1 MLKQMKQ
8 FIENF
13 LSKWLCGYR
22 KGYNA
27 QYALMAMVEKMKKCL
42 DNKGLFGAVLMDLSK
57 AFDTINHELLIA
69 KLEAYGFSESALEI
83 MFSYL
88 SDRWQRTKVNTS
100 FSNWEELMSG
110 VPQGSVLGPILFNI
124 FINDI
129 FFQFVNSHVCNFA
142 DDTTLTACGM
152 EINDLLS
159 ELEDDTL
166 SAIIWFENNYMQL
179 NQSKCHFLTCGA
191 PCTPE
196 WLWLMVGEERIWESQ
211 SEKLLGVTVDK
222 KLNFN
227 LHLRNLCKKVNH
239 KISAL
244 ARMVRFLSFHK
255 RHLILRTFIESQFS
269 YCPLVWMFCSRT
281 MDCKLYSV
289 LFLHNIGCKMR

>member
-1 MLKQMKQ
+1 MKP
-8 FIENF
+8 FIESF

-22 KGYNA
+22 KGFNA
-27 QYALMAMVEKMKKCL
+27 QYALIAMIEKMKTML
-42 DNKGLFGAVLMDLSK
+42 DKPGGIFGAVLMDLSK

-69 KLEAYGFSESALEI
+69 KLNAYGFSNSALQI
-83 MFSYL
+83 LLSYL

-100 FSNWEELMSG
+100 FSSWEELLSG

-124 FINDI
+124 FINDL

-142 DDTTLTACGM
+142 DDTTLTACGIDM
-152 EINDLLS
+152 KDLLN

-179 NQSKCHFLTCGA
+179 NQGKCHFLTCGA

-196 WLWLMVGEERIWESQ
+196 WLWLRVGDERIWESQ
-211 SEKLLGVTVDK
+211 HEKLLGILVDK
-222 KLNFN
+222 ELNFKM
-227 LHLRNLCKKVNH
+227 HLKNVCKKVNQ

-244 ARMVRFLSFHK
+244 ARVARYLSFHK
-255 RHLILRTFIESQFS
+255 RHMILRTFIESQFS
-269 YCPLVWMFCSRT
+269 YCPLVWMFCSKTINAKINRT
-281 MDCKLYSV
+281 
-289 LFLHNIGCKMR
+289 H